1 MSMLV
6 SFRGF
11 LWKWNT
17 KAPLRWRSSGWS
29 LFRPVRMRWEPFCPT
44 PRATMP
50 VAKATWTSN
59 RSVWRSSPAS
69 PHFHRFMCAPVRWGL
84 PPWRP
89 WIPMTR
95 WASTTCQR
103 FQSRSVWLTSVFAI
117 RPLSTWSEWKLWKH
131 IKYIFLGVCMF
142 LFIFICIRDKIIK
155 NISKTSISIHQG
167 FIERAFT
174 LLSHCSCESQ
184 KYPKAFQK
192 APRFCRFV
200 SCRQWSCQGKM
211 GCTQPKM
218 WRRVCLG
225 INKSVPFFAL

>member
-1 MSMLV
+1 MLCLCWYHFGV
-6 SFRGF
+6 SLEMEYQGTIEMEVQRLKFV
-11 LWKWNT
+11 
-17 KAPLRWRSSGWS
+17 
-29 LFRPVRMRWEPFCPT
+29 PVRMRWEPFCPT

-131 IKYIFLGVCMF
+131 IKYIFLGVCM

-167 FIERAFT
+167 FIERDIWAFT

-192 APRFCRFV
+192 HSKSSTLLQVCILPSVIMPGQNGLYA
-200 SCRQWSCQGKM
+200 
-211 GCTQPKM
+211 TQDVKK
-218 WRRVCLG
+218 G
-225 INKSVPFFAL
+225 VPGHK